1 MKEKSCIK
9 NPNEESDGQ
18 ILFITKN
25 DFQCQK
31 KVAEKTLIKNWAID
45 TPKKSCKKSPRMDA
59 WF

>member
-9 NPNEESDGQ
+9 NPYQESEGQ
-18 ILFITKN
+18 ILFITEN

-45 TPKKSCKKSPRMDA
+45 TQEKKLQKTP
-59 WF
+59 